1 MFDFVGRNKRVAQV
15 ILALIALPFAFFGV
29 DSYVQRM
36 GTSPDEVAKIG
47 SDRIHRVEFDNEL
60 RNQQERM
67 RSMLGKQ
74 FDPAMFDNP
83 EVRFNILEQL
93 INQRLLSQQATKN
106 NIVVSEDLIRQYILD
121 FPAFQE
127 NGKFSPEK
135 ARSILSSQGLSEAML
150 EYQIRNLLQQQP
162 LQDPFGNGAFVSRTS
177 TEQFMRLNGQQRE
190 VSVATVDVE
199 PYLKQVNPDEAAV
212 KAYYD
217 GNQAQFQ
224 VPEQV
229 RLETLTLS
237 LDSIAA
243 KVAVDPAEVRKNYED
258 NRATYADPEQRQAS
272 HILIAVKSDA
282 KPEEKAAAKAKAEDL
297 TKQAQAAPDK
307 FAELAKMS
315 SEDPGSKEQ
324 GGDLGYFGKGAMDK
338 PFEDAVFAMKQTG
351 EIVGPVESAFGY
363 HVIRLTGIRPEKVKP
378 FDEVKGQ
385 IEQDL
390 RRQKGQKQFAEAA
403 EKFQNLVYEN
413 SDKLQPA
420 ADALQLKVVQSGLMS
435 RAQVAALAQ
444 RNPKLVQAVFSPES
458 LSSKRN
464 TEAIE
469 VGPSTLMAARV
480 IEHKPAAPRPFADV
494 KDEIRNMLQRK
505 GATELATKDGEAK
518 LAEVQQGKNVALVW
532 DKPREFTRQQRQ
544 PGFTEDAITRIFRV
558 DPAKLPAY
566 VGAVNDKGGYSI
578 YRISKVTNPE
588 VKDDAV
594 KTASGQLSG
603 QVNREL
609 FLAYLGALKQ
619 KTDVV
624 IHQENL
630 DKKDKS

>member
-1 MFDFVGRNKRVAQV
+1 MFDFVGRNKRIAQV

-29 DSYVQRM
+29 DSYVRRM
-36 GTSPDEVAKIG
+36 GTPEDEVAKIG
-47 SDRIHRVEFDNEL
+47 SDRIARVEFDNAL
-60 RNQQERM
+60 REQQERM
-67 RSMLGKQ
+67 RGMLGKQ
-74 FDPAMFDNP
+74 YDPAMFDTP

-93 INQRLLSQQATKN
+93 INQRLLAQAATKN

-135 ARSILSSQGLSEAML
+135 ARSMLASQGLSEAML
-150 EYQIRNLLQQQP
+150 EYQIRQLLVQQP

-177 TEQFMRLNGQQRE
+177 TEQFMRLSGQQRE
-190 VSVATVDVE
+190 VSVANIDID
-199 PYLKQVNPDEAAV
+199 PYLKQINPDDAAI

-229 RLETLTLS
+229 RLETLTLA

-243 KVAVDPAEVRKNYED
+243 KVNVDPAEVRKNYDD
-258 NRATYADPEQRQAS
+258 NKATYADAEQRQAS
-272 HILIAVKSDA
+272 HILVAVKPDA
-282 KPEEKAAAKAKAEDL
+282 KADAKAAAKAKAEDL
-297 TKQAQAAPDK
+297 TKQAKAAPDK
-307 FAELAKMS
+307 FAELAKQN
-315 SEDPGSKEQ
+315 SEDPGSKDQ
-324 GGDLGYFGKGAMDK
+324 GGDLGNFGKGAMDK
-338 PFEDAVFAMKQTG
+338 AFEDAVFAMKQPG

-363 HVIRLTGIRPEKVKP
+363 HVIKLTGIRAETVKP

-413 SDKLQPA
+413 GDKLQPA
-420 ADALQLKVVQSGLMS
+420 ADALGLKVVQSGLMS

-444 RNPKLVQAVFSPES
+444 KNPKFVQAVFSPES
-458 LSSKRN
+458 VSGKRN
-464 TEAIE
+464 TDAIE

-480 IEHKPAAPRPFADV
+480 IEHKPAAPKPLAEV
-494 KDEIRNMLQRK
+494 TNEIRTALQRK
-505 GATELATKDGEAK
+505 GATELATKEGEAK
-518 LAEVQQGKNVALVW
+518 LAEVQQGKSVALNW
-532 DKPREFTRQQRQ
+532 DKPREMTRQQRQ
-544 PGFTEDAITRIFRV
+544 PGFTEEGMNRIFRA

-566 VGAVNDKGGYSI
+566 AGAVNDKGGFSI
-578 YRISKVTNPE
+578 YRISKVINPE
-588 VKDDAV
+588 VKDDAL
-594 KTASGQLSG
+594 KTASTQLSG
-603 QVNREL
+603 QVSREL
-609 FLAYLGALKQ
+609 FTAYLGALKQ

-624 IHQENL
+624 IHQGNF
-630 DKKDKS
+630 DKKDKG